1 MPEGA
6 LDFASAL
13 LEARA
18 AERRSRKEKAAFR
31 AGNGVMG
38 TSAAQVTSEV
48 VVAPLQCP
56 GPLSCLQ
63 YQPDVITPQEASMLV
78 SQLLALPGWRML
90 PQRRLLSL
98 GGTPH
103 PSGAWTEPLP
113 PFLAA
118 LATRMAP
125 CFHGHVPDQLLVNE
139 YCDGQGID
147 AHNDGPLFESEVCIL
162 SLESSALLEFV
173 HPVETTLE
181 GSALH
186 NPSPRPPLVS
196 RASPGPMSGPAAA
209 GLAGADKAAVMV
221 AASVLLQPRSVV
233 VFSGPAYTQV
243 QHRIQG
249 RTRDPI
255 DILCVNAVP
264 SSGTCEGGGCS
275 AFVTAAAEAGV
286 AGVGVQVGVSVSR
299 APRRI
304 SITFRR
310 IKHVT
315 RRLRDTTD
323 VALLCSE
330 DRAEIRRRADWWIR
344 SVAESV
350 KDHDVH
356 PAATSASVSGRTAA
370 PTGDAAAAAA
380 AI

>member
-18 AERRSRKEKAAFR
+18 VARKEKAAFR
-31 AGNGVMG
+31 AGNDAMG
-38 TSAAQVTSEV
+38 TSDAPVTSEV
-48 VVAPLQCP
+48 VMAPLQCP

-118 LATRMAP
+118 LAMRMAP
-125 CFHGHVPDQLLVNE
+125 CFHGHVPDQVLVNE

-181 GSALH
+181 GSALN

-196 RASPGPMSGPAAA
+196 RAAPGAMADPAAV
-209 GLAGADKAAVMV
+209 GLVRADKAAVVV

-233 VFSGPAYTQV
+233 VFSGPAYAQV

-249 RTRDPI
+249 RMRDPI
-255 DILCVNAVP
+255 DVLCVNAVP
-264 SSGTCEGGGCS
+264 SSGTCEGGGGS
-275 AFVTAAAEAGV
+275 AFVTAAARA
-286 AGVGVQVGVSVSR
+286 GVQVGLSVRR

-323 VALLCSE
+323 LALLYSE
-330 DRAEIRRRADWWIR
+330 DRAEIRRRADWWAR

-350 KDHDVH
+350 KDHNDH
-356 PAATSASVSGRTAA
+356 PAASSASGLGYRSGRTAA
-370 PTGDAAAAAA
+370 PTGDAVAVAAA